1 MLIIL
6 LNARLFQAISGK
18 RGSLIMTNKINFA
31 DFSDKNVVSGL
42 ERILILDKSQ
52 FEGLPQGKIKLDGV
66 KISLVDNDNKS
77 TNIENVRYYEFNGTD
92 VAQIDAINS
101 VKGLSEALKKQM
113 IANVPRV
120 YFRVL
125 INDRDGNL
133 LDNAQENFEFIT
145 SNSLDTAPNNKV
157 LDGLDWAVTW
167 QYLDSYHNIL
177 SLVVLSLKGVKV
189 TLDK

>member
-42 ERILILDKSQ
+42 ERTLILDKSQ

-157 LDGLDWAVTW
+157 LDGLNWAVTW

>member
-42 ERILILDKSQ
+42 ERTLILDKSQ

>member
-42 ERILILDKSQ
+42 ERTLILDKSQ

-157 LDGLDWAVTW
+157 LDGLNWAVTW

-177 SLVVLSLKGVKV
+177 SLVVLSFKGVKV

>member
-1 MLIIL
+1 
-6 LNARLFQAISGK
+6 
-18 RGSLIMTNKINFA
+18 
-31 DFSDKNVVSGL
+31 
-42 ERILILDKSQ
+42 
-52 FEGLPQGKIKLDGV
+52 
-66 KISLVDNDNKS
+66 
-77 TNIENVRYYEFNGTD
+77 
-92 VAQIDAINS
+92 
-101 VKGLSEALKKQM
+101 M

-145 SNSLDTAPNNKV
+145 SNSLDTAPNNKG

>member
-1 MLIIL
+1 
-6 LNARLFQAISGK
+6 
-18 RGSLIMTNKINFA
+18 MTNKINFA

>member
-42 ERILILDKSQ
+42 ERTLILDKSQ

-145 SNSLDTAPNNKV
+145 SNSLDTASNNKV
-157 LDGLDWAVTW
+157 LDGLNWAVTW